1 MPIECRISG
10 SEAVEEGYD
19 ITEGVEIAK
28 AIDGKVDI
36 VHVSTGLALVDR
48 SNIVTHPSMFHEEGC
63 NSKYAREIK
72 KHMKQSLVATVG
84 AFTDPAFMEDFL
96 ASGGADIIQVARQSL
111 ADPDFPIKAKDWPG
125 RRNSTVPA
133 L

>member
-10 SEAVEEGYD
+10 SEAAEEGYD
-19 ITEGVEIAK
+19 KTEGVEIAK

-63 NSKYAREIK
+63 NSVYAREIK

-96 ASGGADIIQVARQSL
+96 ASGGADIIQMARQTL
-111 ADPDFPIKAKDWPG
+111 ADPDFTNKSEQGRTRKA
-125 RRNSTVPA
+125 RAA